1 LQVSYLTVLWSTPK
15 IITDAM
21 QVVYTFITAP
31 TPLQVEGVLELYR
44 LQGWWG
50 PPTDHDPE
58 LAEAIIRGS
67 HCFVVA
73 SHEGSVIGMGRAI
86 SDRASDAYIQDLAVR
101 FAFRGNGIGTRMV
114 NELITRLRS
123 DGLGWIGLVAEAGTW
138 DFYRRT
144 GFAEMPGS
152 VLMLKKNL

>member
-1 LQVSYLTVLWSTPK
+1 MQ
-15 IITDAM
+15 IT
-21 QVVYTFITAP
+21 YTFITAP

-50 PPTDHDPE
+50 PPTDHDPQ

-67 HCFVVA
+67 HCFFIA
-73 SHEGSVIGMGRAI
+73 THEGRLVGMGRTI
-86 SDRASDAYIQDLAVR
+86 SDRASDAYIQDLTVR
-101 FAFRGNGIGTRMV
+101 PEFRGKGIGTRMV
-114 NELITRLRS
+114 NELIARLKR

-138 DFYRRT
+138 DFYRRA

-152 VLMLKKNL
+152 VLMLKKP

>member
-1 LQVSYLTVLWSTPK
+1 LQVSSLTVLWSTPK
-15 IITDAM
+15 IITNAM
-21 QVVYTFITAP
+21 QVVYTFITEP
-31 TPLQVEGVLELYR
+31 TPSQVEGVLDLYR

-50 PPTDHDPE
+50 HPTDQDLE
-58 LAEAIIRGS
+58 MAVAIIQGS

-73 SHEGSVIGMGRAI
+73 SHEGSIIGMGRAI

-101 FAFRGNGIGTRMV
+101 FAFRGKGIGTRMV
-114 NELITRLRS
+114 NELIARLRS

-138 DFYRRT
+138 DFYRRA

-152 VLMLKKNL
+152 ILMLKKNP

>member
-1 LQVSYLTVLWSTPK
+1 
-15 IITDAM
+15 
-21 QVVYTFITAP
+21 
-31 TPLQVEGVLELYR
+31 
-44 LQGWWG
+44 
-50 PPTDHDPE
+50 
-58 LAEAIIRGS
+58 
-67 HCFVVA
+67 
-73 SHEGSVIGMGRAI
+73 MGRAI

-152 VLMLKKNL
+152 VLMLKKNP

>member
-1 LQVSYLTVLWSTPK
+1 
-15 IITDAM
+15 M
-21 QVVYTFITAP
+21 QVVYTFITEP
-31 TPLQVEGVLELYR
+31 TPAQVEGVLELYR

-50 PPTDHDPE
+50 PPADHDPE

-67 HCFVVA
+67 HCFVIA
-73 SHEGSVIGMGRAI
+73 SHEGRLIGMGRAI
-86 SDRASDAYIQDLAVR
+86 SDRASDAYIQDLVVQLCRSGARESAHGWSTNSSV
-101 FAFRGNGIGTRMV
+101 
-114 NELITRLRS
+114 RLRH

-138 DFYRRT
+138 DFYRRA